1 MQVLFLWDAHAKD
14 DPDAAGRVVAEGT
27 DDPEVRRDALDM
39 ARSTWAQRETTDA
52 RVERVAPQ
60 WPPRRQ
66 PGVDRTLIRMAV
78 WELTNADTPPKV
90 VIDEA
95 IELAKQF
102 STEQSPAFVNGV
114 LDAVLKE
121 NVALV
126 GEGTGEGPG
135 FRVQGSGEEV
145 GPPAPVAAAPAET
158 SMPAEPQPAAAPLP
172 APAPR
177 AEPAPAAEPGAGLR
191 KIALAIDTDFGSL
204 FAPGRRIGED
214 FLADMKV
221 RFLEAGAGVDEV
233 RQAVEEVRRRW
244 HSGEIRTADQAAGV
258 VREQITRAPGGAG
271 E

>member
-1 MQVLFLWDAHAKD
+1 MRELAMQVLFLWDAHAKD
-14 DPDAAGRVVAEGT
+14 DPDAAGRLVDEGT
-27 DDPEVRRDALDM
+27 DDPEVRRSALEM
-39 ARSTWAQRETTDA
+39 ARAAWGQREMTDA

-66 PGVDRTLIRMAV
+66 PGVDRSLIRLAV

-121 NVALV
+121 NRALV
-126 GEGTGEGPG
+126 GEGPAAPLAFTLGGPG
-135 FRVQGSGEEV
+135 AEA
-145 GPPAPVAAAPAET
+145 PPAVPAAAPA
-158 SMPAEPQPAAAPLP
+158 PAEVEPSPV
-172 APAPR
+172 APAPTVR
-177 AEPAPAAEPGAGLR
+177 ETAAPPVEPGVGLR
-191 KIALAIDTDFGSL
+191 RIALALDADFGSL
-204 FAPGRRIGED
+204 FTPGRRIGED
-214 FLADMKV
+214 FLTDVKV

-233 RQAVEEVRRRW
+233 RQAVDEVRRRW
-244 HSGEIRTADQAAGV
+244 HSGEIRTADQALGV
-258 VREQITRAPGGAG
+258 VREQVTRALAGAG